1 MRRDK
6 RIIFI
11 MSWSNT
17 AEVIDWCNENF
28 GPRHR
33 KRWGHT
39 SLSNYT
45 GSLWPAKLPIT
56 FYINKKED
64 AMAFKLR
71 WL

>member
-33 KRWGHT
+33 KRWGRS
-39 SLSNYT
+39 SLSN
-45 GSLWPAKLPIT
+45 SPNLLWPAWPPMK